1 MFFES
6 NDNPLLIAEIG
17 GSHGG
22 DPERLKTIIDSA
34 ISVGIKN
41 IKFQIYEPESLVS
54 KIYAPERY
62 KHFSNLELD
71 KEIYKKAIRYCV
83 SKKVSC
89 SLSAWSIDLVNEF
102 QEFCSYL
109 KVGSG
114 DLTFHDLIKTIAKIG
129 KPLILSTGMSK
140 LEEIKEACEVYFDN
154 FIGGKNEA
162 FRNLALLHCVS
173 LYPTDQELVGL
184 NQIEVLKNEFL
195 NNVTIGYSHHCKNHD
210 LIIYSYLLGAKVIEF
225 HYTDN
230 ILDDSFRDNQLSL
243 DKNLFTKINQK
254 LEIVKCIS
262 KKEFKDIYVA
272 QQSQGNLIDFRR
284 SIYAAKDIK
293 AGEILV
299 SSDFKF
305 LRPLTGI
312 GVEYSKQIF
321 DGTYSLKNDLNSDRS
336 LEWHNIER
344 Q

>member
-1 MFFES
+1 MIEEKNISLEKMNSFGVIHRAKKLISFENKDEVIRYLKNNKSEIDDILILGEGS
-6 NDNPLLIAEIG
+6 NTLFTKDYNG
-17 GSHGG
+17 
-22 DPERLKTIIDSA
+22 IIFQSN
-34 ISVGIKN
+34 IKGIKI
-41 IKFQIYEPESLVS
+41 IKEDNES
-54 KIYAPERY
+54 IT
-62 KHFSNLELD
+62 
-71 KEIYKKAIRYCV
+71 
-83 SKKVSC
+83 
-89 SLSAWSIDLVNEF
+89 
-102 QEFCSYL
+102 L